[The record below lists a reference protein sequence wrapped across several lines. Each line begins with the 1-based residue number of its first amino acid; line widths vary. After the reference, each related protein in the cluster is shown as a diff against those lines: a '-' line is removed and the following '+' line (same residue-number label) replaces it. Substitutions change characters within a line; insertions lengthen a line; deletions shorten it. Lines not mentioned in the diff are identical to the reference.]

1 MTECGRKTR
10 DEADA
15 HMLSSCVGDMGDS
28 EVSHVKREGYV
39 TISAIPHRQVAFDMA
54 YDCCGSAVEKQS
66 GKPMART
73 GIELKDMKTM
83 LSAIDRSNVASIN
96 E

>member
-39 TISAIPHRQVAFDMA
+39 TISAIPHGQVAFDMA
-54 YDCCGSAVEKQS
+54 YDCCGSAVENQS

-73 GIELKDMKTM
+73 GIGHNILKHIG
-83 LSAIDRSNVASIN
+83 L
-96 E
+96 